1 LLGSGSVVEVEE
13 VGRGEV
19 GVRGSDELD
28 IGVGEALTVDVDG
41 ELVVGGEGIE
51 VGVIESF

>member
-19 GVRGSDELD
+19 GVRGRDELD

-41 ELVVGGEGIE
+41 ELVIGGESIE